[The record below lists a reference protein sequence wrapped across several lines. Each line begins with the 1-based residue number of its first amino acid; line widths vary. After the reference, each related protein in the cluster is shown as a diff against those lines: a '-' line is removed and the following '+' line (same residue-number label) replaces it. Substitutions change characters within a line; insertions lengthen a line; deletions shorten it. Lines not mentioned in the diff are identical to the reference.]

1 MTKILT
7 WVWKNIK
14 WVALGLLVVWALMA
28 TSRSCTGPNTK
39 YWMKVAVHE
48 QALKDAA
55 ADHLVNL
62 AEIKV
67 LKADNAAKDVDIQA
81 KAGEI
86 QKLKGKTN
94 AAAGEI
100 LGLEGENQ
108 RLRENVQAAID
119 ANPALQRLVAN
130 FELQITKHKEKEFSL
145 EQRLAKVGEPIQT
158 GVDATGKP
166 VYVYPEKTI
175 TWDLA
180 QQVKNEG
187 RRADLWEADY
197 NRSQGLLGTE
207 RSLRLT
213 SEKKWKRTS
222 LVAKAEAAVIVGGAS
237 YMGGKAL
244 GHALKLW

>member
-1 MTKILT
+1 MTKILA

-14 WVALGLLVVWALMA
+14 WVALGLLVVWTVLA

-48 QALKDAA
+48 KAMKDAA
-55 ADHLVNL
+55 AAHVVNL

-67 LKADNAAKDVDIQA
+67 LKADNVAKDQDIQA

-86 QKLKGKTN
+86 QMLKGKTN

-108 RLRENVQAAID
+108 RLREDAQVAID

-130 FELQITKHKEKEFSL
+130 FEFQITKHKEKEFSL

-158 GVDATGKP
+158 GVDAKGQP
-166 VYVYPEKTI
+166 VYMYPEHTI
-175 TWDLA
+175 TWDLNVKFEN
-180 QQVKNEG
+180 QVQVSDK
-187 RRADLWEADY
+187 WEADY
-197 NRSQGLLGTE
+197 NTSQGLLATE

-222 LVAKAEAAVIVGGAS
+222 LVAKAEAAVITGGVS
-237 YMGGKAL
+237 YIGGKAL